1 MAEIPLICVTW
12 FCLDFSCVSHQISR
26 VNSREKTWAHSS
38 WFILHHVC
46 IFHTRTKRTWQSSVS
61 QTHFPLIHLRS
72 ARHVISILESHSTEM
87 QFLRENSSLRHLH
100 FYFSHF
106 QRDITCWFRP
116 TATWKMRL
124 NIPVRGD
131 ALTRIR
137 IMSKSVVLSNGEWS
151 LLQIVLKI
159 ARNKQKSL

>member
-1 MAEIPLICVTW
+1 
-12 FCLDFSCVSHQISR
+12 
-26 VNSREKTWAHSS
+26 
-38 WFILHHVC
+38 
-46 IFHTRTKRTWQSSVS
+46 
-61 QTHFPLIHLRS
+61 
-72 ARHVISILESHSTEM
+72 
-87 QFLRENSSLRHLH
+87 
-100 FYFSHF
+100 
-106 QRDITCWFRP
+106 
-116 TATWKMRL
+116 MRL